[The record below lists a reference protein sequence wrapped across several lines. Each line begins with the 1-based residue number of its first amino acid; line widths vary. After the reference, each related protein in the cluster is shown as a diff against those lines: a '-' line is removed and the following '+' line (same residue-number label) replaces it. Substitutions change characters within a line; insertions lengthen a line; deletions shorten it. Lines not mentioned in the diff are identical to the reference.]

1 MKYPCTGVILAGGL
15 NSRFSGRN
23 KGMLEIGGKRFLDR
37 ICDVFRELFAEIILV
52 SNDPLSCAHQNMLIV
67 TDLFPVRSSLTG
79 IHTGLFSA
87 TRDHVFFAACDA
99 PFLKK
104 ELVQAV
110 LDHRDNRFDVTVP
123 ETAAGLE
130 PLCAVYSR
138 NCLDA
143 VSRHLSRGE
152 YKIRLLLRK
161 LRVRT
166 VGEKVLREKDP
177 DLLSFFNVNT
187 PEDLEKAVCLAK
199 TGR

>member
-1 MKYPCTGVILAGGL
+1 MILSGGL

-23 KGMLEIGGKRFLDR
+23 KALLEIGGQRILDR
-37 ICDVFRELFAEIILV
+37 LCEVFSDLFEEIILV
-52 SNDPLSCAHQNMLIV
+52 SNAPLSCAHQDMLIV
-67 TDLFPVRSSLTG
+67 TDLFSVRSSLTG

-87 TRDHVFFAACDA
+87 TRDHVFFTACDA

-104 ELVQAV
+104 ELVQTV
-110 LDHRDNRFDVTVP
+110 LDHRDDRFDVTVP
-123 ETAAGLE
+123 ETAAGFE

-152 YKIRLLLRK
+152 YKIRLLFRK

-166 VGEKVLREKDP
+166 VEEKVLREKDP

-187 PEDLEKAVCLAK
+187 PEDLEKAVRLA
-199 TGR
+199 GAGEQ